1 MTTPEPDPSLAPT
14 RVPRGLLIGI
24 IVGGSLLLGIIV
36 ALVVVFVIPRGA
48 APAER
53 TQALPTPKP
62 TASVAAPSSTPTVA
76 PAAPVEPAPAAPAPA
91 KPKPAPAPAP
101 AAVVG
106 ITSFTVTPNDGKT
119 IPASCAGVGTVP
131 VTLTWTS
138 SGLLPELEL
147 QQWGSY
153 SSFYPDWQ
161 GLPSNGS
168 AQANFPCTQ
177 VDWEL
182 LASDGT
188 TRYTAK
194 LILKYD
200 GTSSWAYVN

>member
-1 MTTPEPDPSLAPT
+1 M
-14 RVPRGLLIGI
+14 PRGLLIGVI
-24 IVGGSLLLGIIV
+24 AGGALLLGIIV
-36 ALVVVFVIPRGA
+36 ALVVVFVIPHGT

-53 TQALPTPKP
+53 TEALTSPTP
-62 TASVAAPSSTPTVA
+62 STSIATPIATSTVA
-76 PAAPVEPAPAAPAPA
+76 PAAPVAPAPAAPAPA
-91 KPKPAPAPAP
+91 PVKPAPAPVP
-101 AAVVG
+101 VVG

-131 VTLTWTS
+131 VTLAWTS
-138 SGLLPELEL
+138 SGLLPQLEL

-153 SSFYPDWQ
+153 SSFHPDWQ
-161 GLPSNGS
+161 GLPSTGS
-168 AQANFPCTQ
+168 AQATFPCTQ

-200 GTSSWAYVN
+200 GTSSWSYVN